1 MKIYTGTGDA
11 GETGLYGGQRV
22 GKDDLRVEAYG
33 TVDEASA
40 ALGVVAAHLASAE
53 ITDTNLAALKTVVE
67 QLQREL
73 FTVGAD
79 LATPFARETQA
90 GKALVPRIKGDDC
103 TRLEEIIDRYEADLT
118 PLRQFIVPG
127 GTLPAAA
134 LHLARTI
141 ARRAER
147 RVVALHHAEPDSMNG
162 EVIRYMNRLA
172 DLLFV
177 LARAANHFANIP
189 DVPWTRAETP

>member
-33 TVDEASA
+33 TVDETSA
-40 ALGVVAAHLASAE
+40 ALGVAAAHLAAASA
-53 ITDTNLAALKTVVE
+53 TDTNLAALKTVVE

-90 GKALVPRIKGDDC
+90 GKAIVPRITSDDS
-103 TRLEEIIDRYEADLT
+103 TRLEEIIDHYEADLT

-147 RVVALHHAEPDSMNG
+147 RVVALHHASPDSMNG

-177 LARAANHFANIP
+177 LARAANHFAHVT
-189 DVPWTRAETP
+189 DVPWTRAETL